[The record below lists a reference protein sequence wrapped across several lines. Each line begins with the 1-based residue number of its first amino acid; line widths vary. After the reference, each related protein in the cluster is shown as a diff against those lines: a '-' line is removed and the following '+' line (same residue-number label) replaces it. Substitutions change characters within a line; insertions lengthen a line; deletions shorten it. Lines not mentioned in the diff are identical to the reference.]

1 MPRRLL
7 PDRVPV
13 PVKRRSTAYALTLL
27 ICLATFMFRFLIDPW
42 VPLQITYAMVI
53 IFPAVIISAY
63 LFGLAPGIFAAMLTG
78 CFGWYCLAPPY
89 NSFELAKG
97 GALSLIFYAVVVGV
111 DLLLIHSMQM
121 ANKRLHEE
129 REHSLHLAE
138 ERGELARRSQLLF
151 DELQHRVGNNL
162 QMIGAV
168 LGLQQV
174 AATDPAARSA
184 LANAGSK
191 LELIGRI
198 QRRLYNSDG
207 EHLKLDTYLHA
218 LVTDLVSASGKSAVA
233 CRFEMDRGIDLP
245 VDNAIALALI
255 VAEAV
260 ANAIEH
266 GFRNKQAGGTI
277 DVGLA
282 RRQGAIEVRV
292 RDNGVGLPDSFHQTA
307 THSLGIEILRTLAR
321 QLGGEVE
328 FSNAN
333 PGTSVTLRMPATVRQ
348 IRPLQ
353 SMAA

>member
-1 MPRRLL
+1 MVRL
-7 PDRVPV
+7 
-13 PVKRRSTAYALTLL
+13 
-27 ICLATFMFRFLIDPW
+27 LIDPW

-53 IFPAVIISAY
+53 VFPAVILSSY
-63 LFGLAPGIFAAMLTG
+63 LFGLGPGIFAALLSG
-78 CFGWYCLAPPY
+78 FFAWYCLVPPY
-89 NSFELAKG
+89 NSFDLATDG
-97 GALSLIFYAVVVGV
+97 MFSLSFYTIVVGV
-111 DLLLIHSMQM
+111 DLLLVHSMQM
-121 ANKRLHEE
+121 ANRRLHEE

-184 LANAGSK
+184 LANAGTK

-207 EHLKLDTYLHA
+207 DHLKLDTYLHA
-218 LVTDLVSASGKSAVA
+218 LVTDLVAASGKSAVS
-233 CRFEMDRGIDLP
+233 CRFDMDRGIDLP

-266 GFRNKQAGGTI
+266 GFSNDQAGGTI

-282 RRQGAIEVRV
+282 QRQGKIEVRV
-292 RDNGVGLPDSFHQTA
+292 RDDGAGLPDDFDEA
-307 THSLGIEILRTLAR
+307 TSHSLGIEILRTLAR

-328 FSNAN
+328 FAAAN
-333 PGTSVTLRMPATVRQ
+333 PGTAVTLQMPATVRQ

-353 SMAA
+353 PMAA